1 MKGHRARSRP
11 GRLMCSAI
19 LASACGGAQQP
30 EQLAARACPAGD
42 VAVQVD
48 AEAAALAPC
57 TAFAGDLAVGP
68 SFALRSLAPLARIER
83 VAGGLD
89 VSDNVELTGLYLP
102 ALTEVD
108 GDLVIEN
115 NRQVATVSLH
125 RLVEVKGDLTVRDNR
140 ELLRLDLGALRRV
153 GGRLEIGGHPQLDT
167 GVIDRLERAGELAV
181 EDNPAWPADQV
192 DQVRRRL
199 APR

>member
-1 MKGHRARSRP
+1 MDVLFPSGLV
-11 GRLMCSAI
+11 GLTGVG
-19 LASACGGAQQP
+19 LLLACGAAESPTATAPRRCP
-30 EQLAARACPAGD
+30 EGD
-42 VAVQVD
+42 ATVQID
-48 AEAAALAPC
+48 EEAAALAPC
-57 TAFAGDLAVGP
+57 TAIAGDLAVGP

-83 VAGGLD
+83 MAGGLD

-167 GVIDRLERAGELAV
+167 VVLDRLERAGELAV
-181 EDNPAWPADQV
+181 EDNPAWPADEV
-192 DQVRRRL
+192 DRVRRRL

>member
-1 MKGHRARSRP
+1 MG
-11 GRLMCSAI
+11 SAI
-19 LASACGGAQQP
+19 LVSACGGAPQP
-30 EQLAARACPAGD
+30 EQPAALACPRGD

-57 TAFAGDLAVGP
+57 TTIAGDLAVGP

-89 VSDNVELTGLYLP
+89 VSDNLEPTGVYLP

-125 RLVEVKGDLTVRDNR
+125 RLVEVKGDLTVRDNH
-140 ELLRLDLGALRRV
+140 ELLRLDLGALRQV
-153 GGRLEIGGHPQLDT
+153 GGRLEISGHPQLDT
-167 GVIDRLERAGELAV
+167 VVLDRLERAGELAL
-181 EDNPAWPADQV
+181 EDNPAWPAAEV
-192 DQVRRRL
+192 ARVTRRL

>member
-1 MKGHRARSRP
+1 MMDVLFPSRLV
-11 GRLMCSAI
+11 GLTGI
-19 LASACGGAQQP
+19 GLLLACGGAEAP
-30 EQLAARACPAGD
+30 PRSVSRPCPAG
-42 VAVQVD
+42 AATVQID
-48 AEAAALAPC
+48 AEATALAPC
-57 TAFAGDLAVGP
+57 TTIAGDLAVGP

-89 VSDNVELTGLYLP
+89 VSDNLELTGVYLP

-125 RLVEVKGDLTVRDNR
+125 RLVEVKGDLTVRDNH

-153 GGRLEIGGHPQLDT
+153 GGRLEISGHPQLDT
-167 GVIDRLERAGELAV
+167 VVLDRLERAGELAL
-181 EDNPAWPADQV
+181 EDNPAWPADEV
-192 DQVRRRL
+192 GRVTRRL